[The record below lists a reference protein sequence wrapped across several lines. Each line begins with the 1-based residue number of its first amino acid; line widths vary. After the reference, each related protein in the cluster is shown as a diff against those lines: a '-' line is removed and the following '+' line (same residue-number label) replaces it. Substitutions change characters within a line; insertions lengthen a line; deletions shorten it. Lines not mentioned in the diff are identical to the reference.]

1 MHVPSK
7 WRNIL
12 LAGLISV
19 GLLLAIQ
26 IFSIQKP
33 VTIITD
39 ESTIETHAFFA
50 RSVADILDNNNIIL
64 GEKDKVEPALDS
76 PLKRNTNIFVTR
88 AFKINVIADGE
99 TKEVIATPLKVKE
112 AVKLAG
118 IDLNSEDIV
127 MPGLME
133 DTKPDLEIEVIR
145 VSTEQIEVEQT
156 IQCGVERT
164 VDNNLEKGLTRTVQN
179 GRDGLSR
186 NTVKVIY
193 HNGEE
198 VQREVIDSQ
207 VISEPVNR
215 VVAMG
220 NITNVSRSG
229 SSLDFREARYMVAS
243 AYTYTG
249 NRTATGQ
256 QPAVG
261 LVAVDPRVIPL
272 GTRLYI
278 EGYGYAKAAD
288 TGGAIRGDRL
298 DLFMEDRT
306 QCLNWGRR
314 TVKVYILE

>member
-1 MHVPSK
+1 MLVPSK
-7 WRNIL
+7 WRNVML
-12 LAGLISV
+12 VGFISI
-19 GLLLAIQ
+19 GLLLGSQ
-26 IFSIQKP
+26 IYAMQKP
-33 VTIITD
+33 VTIVAD
-39 ESTIETHAFFA
+39 GNTIETHAFFA
-50 RSVADILDNNNIIL
+50 RSVADILENNNIIL
-64 GEKDKVEPALDS
+64 GEKDEVEPALDS
-76 PLKRNTNIFVTR
+76 PLKRNIQIMVSR
-88 AFKINVIADGE
+88 AFSVNVIADGSVRE
-99 TKEVIATPLKVKE
+99 IISTPVVVKE
-112 AVKLAG
+112 AIKMAG

-127 MPGLME
+127 TPGLTE
-133 DTKPDLEIEVIR
+133 KTQPDQNIEVIR
-145 VSTEQIEVEQT
+145 VSTEQVEIEQT

-164 VDNNLEKGLTRTVQN
+164 IDNNLEKGLTRTVQN

-186 NTVKVIY
+186 DTIKVVY
-193 HNGEE
+193 HNGTE
-198 VQREVIDSQ
+198 VQREIIDSK
-207 VISEPVNR
+207 VIAEPVNR
-215 VVAMG
+215 VIAMG

-229 SSLDFREARYMVAS
+229 SSLNFREARYMVAS

-272 GTRLYI
+272 GTSLYI

-314 TVKVYILE
+314 TVKVYILD